1 MFNKNNQ
8 RFFLPLWRNG
18 RLLFFTN
25 YTESGAMRQTYIVAA
40 ATEAGKTEVK
50 RTYLAGVSD
59 EDFKKCQYIADNG
72 QELQQFLD
80 AVGSGNLEQFSNQLG
95 KNNPF
100 FTSESDRLIYIC
112 LYLDLLRKYIVD
124 EEIVRNYEKAAISA
138 PLNAEKSYGILK
150 TLSARLES
158 ARAAALFD
166 RDFAIY
172 ESQPASTLAIAN
184 FLRSGAM
191 AKSESGNKVDAEKIM
206 LMAVKIQN
214 SEDKWRRLGEF
225 AGANNNPDAA
235 ITYYHTAHALAPL
248 PPASALLMAN
258 QMIKA
263 GKVEQLQ
270 PFLDIFKDVFPNAA
284 GEVGKAADAIRKK
297 DAEEN
302 Q

>member
-25 YTESGAMRQTYIVAA
+25 YTEPGALRQTYIVAA

-59 EDFKKCQYIADNG
+59 EDFKKCQHIADNG
-72 QELQQFLD
+72 PELQQFLD
-80 AVGSGNLEQFSNQLG
+80 AVGSGNLEHFANQLG
-95 KNNPF
+95 KDNPF
-100 FTSESDRLIYIC
+100 FTDPNDRLIYLC

-124 EEIVRNYEKAAISA
+124 EEIIRIYEKGPVST
-138 PLNAEKSYGILK
+138 PLNAEKSHGVLK
-150 TLSARLES
+150 TLSSRLE
-158 ARAAALFD
+158 AERASALFD

-172 ESQPASTLAIAN
+172 ESKPASNLSIAN
-184 FLRSGAM
+184 FLRAGAM
-191 AKSESGNKVDAEKIM
+191 AKSESGNKVDAEKYM
-206 LMAVKIQN
+206 LLAVKMQD

-225 AGANNNPDAA
+225 AGANDNPEAA
-235 ITYYHTAHALAPL
+235 IKYYHTAHALKPL

-263 GKVEQLQ
+263 GTVEELQ
-270 PFLDIFKDVFPNAA
+270 PFLDIFNDVFPNAA
-284 GEVGKAADAIRKK
+284 DEIRKKAEAIRKASA
-297 DAEEN
+297 DS
-302 Q
+302 